1 MMEPPKNSH
10 VNNIDVKIVNP
21 LDPAIEL
28 MYFGLKG
35 LISAADARMAQN
47 GLGRAHHRVL
57 YVLARMDGLTVGQ
70 LGEHLGVSPQALHR
84 TLKKLREGGYVAES
98 RRADRHR
105 YRSLHLTQVGRSLED
120 ESTELERAVIRA
132 AFDEVG
138 PDTAAKWAQVMAIVA
153 KHA

>member
-1 MMEPPKNSH
+1 MIEPPKSSH
-10 VNNIDVKIVNP
+10 VNNIDVKIIDP

-35 LISAADARMAQN
+35 LIRAADARMAKN
-47 GLGRAHHRVL
+47 GLGRAHHRIL

-70 LGEHLGVSPQALHR
+70 LGEELKISPQALHR
-84 TLKKLREGGYVAES
+84 TLKNLREDGYVAES

-105 YRSLHLTQVGRSLED
+105 YKSLHLTQIGRTLE
-120 ESTELERAVIRA
+120 EETTELERAVIRT
-132 AFDEVG
+132 AFDKVG
-138 PDTAAKWAQVMAIVA
+138 PDTAEKWAQVMAIVA

>member
-1 MMEPPKNSH
+1 MTKPPKNFH
-10 VNNIDVKIVNP
+10 VNNIDMKIIDP

-35 LISAADARMAQN
+35 LIRAADARMAQN
-47 GLGRAHHRVL
+47 GLGRAHHRIL

-70 LGEHLGVSPQALHR
+70 LGEQLGISPQALHGP
-84 TLKKLREGGYVAES
+84 LKKLRESGYVAES

-105 YRSLHLTQVGRSLED
+105 YKSLHLTQVGRTLEE
-120 ESTELERAVIRA
+120 ESTELERAVMRA

-138 PDTAAKWAQVMAIVA
+138 PDVAAKWTQVMALIA

>member
-1 MMEPPKNSH
+1 MTKPPKNSH
-10 VNNIDVKIVNP
+10 VNDVDVKIIDP

-28 MYFGLKG
+28 MYFGIKG
-35 LISAADARMAQN
+35 LIRAADARMAQN
-47 GLGRAHHRVL
+47 GLGRAHHRIL

-70 LGEHLGVSPQALHR
+70 LGEQLGVSLQALHR

-105 YRSLHLTQVGRSLED
+105 YKSLHLTQIGRTLEE
-120 ESTELERAVIRA
+120 ESTALERAVIRA
-132 AFDEVG
+132 AFEEAG

>member
-1 MMEPPKNSH
+1 MFEPPKSSH
-10 VNNIDVKIVNP
+10 VNNIDVKIIDP

-35 LISAADARMAQN
+35 LIKAADARMAKN
-47 GLGRAHHRVL
+47 GLGRAHHRIL

-70 LGEHLGVSPQALHR
+70 LGEELKISPQALHR
-84 TLKKLREGGYVAES
+84 TLKKLREGGYIAES

-105 YRSLHLTQVGRSLED
+105 YKSLHLTQIGRTLE
-120 ESTELERAVIRA
+120 EEATELERAVVRT
-132 AFDEVG
+132 AFDKVG
-138 PDTAAKWAQVMAIVA
+138 PDTAKKWAQVMAIVA